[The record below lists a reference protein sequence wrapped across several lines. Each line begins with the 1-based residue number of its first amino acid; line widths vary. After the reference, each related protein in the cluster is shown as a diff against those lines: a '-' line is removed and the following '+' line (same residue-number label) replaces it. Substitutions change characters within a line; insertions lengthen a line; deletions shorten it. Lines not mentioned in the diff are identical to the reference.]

1 MSTRQAD
8 STQTDTLAYL
18 KENISI
24 FVLAAL
30 TYGDTHARKHS
41 MVEELCRQGF
51 EAVYVEKPSSRD
63 SVLGK
68 TITLNNSLPW
78 LAVPE
83 GYVTLPSGV
92 NVLPVPKKM
101 SFLGI
106 RLSLGRYN
114 SEALINRWLKA
125 QFRKIRERSQKKL
138 FCLATTPFWE
148 PLVRGTDFDHFCYD
162 CVDDLSVLRG
172 SQDPERFR
180 QMERDLVERS
190 EFIITPTDP
199 LAEHMREMAGDKEVI
214 VIPNAVDVEYFQEK
228 KDETSSRITEIPGP
242 RIGFIG
248 QLATFIDSDLMLHA
262 ARSLP
267 DFSFVLVG
275 KIHAGTGVEELLA
288 ETNVHALG
296 LLPFDQIP
304 GIIQDLDVCL
314 NPFRSGSIADISK
327 PVKIY
332 EYLALG
338 KPVVSTYMPELL
350 ELGDCIYMSRTDSEF
365 VEMIRKAV
373 SERDESLENLRIEY
387 ARKNTWTARIAQLLE
402 GIVRNCAIP

>member
-1 MSTRQAD
+1 MSTRNADASQA
-8 STQTDTLAYL
+8 DTLAYL
-18 KENISI
+18 KENLSI

-63 SVLGK
+63 SIRGK
-68 TITLNNSLPW
+68 TITLNDSRPW

-101 SFLGI
+101 SFLGV
-106 RLSLGRYN
+106 RLSLGRRH
-114 SEALINRWLKA
+114 SDALINRWLKA
-125 QFRKIRERSQKKL
+125 QFQKIRGRSRKKL

-148 PLVRGTDFDHFCYD
+148 PLVRGIDFDHFCYD

-180 QMERDLVERS
+180 RMERDLVDRS

-199 LAEHMREMAGDKEVI
+199 LAEHMRQMAGEKEVL
-214 VIPNAVDVEYFQEK
+214 VLPNAVDVEYFQK
-228 KDETSSRITEIPGP
+228 KKSETFSGLAEIPGP
-242 RIGFIG
+242 RVGFIG
-248 QLATFIDSDLMLHA
+248 QLASFIDTDLMLHA

-275 KIHAGTGVEELLA
+275 KVHSGIGAEELLA
-288 ETNVHALG
+288 EKNVYTLG
-296 LLPFDQIP
+296 LLPFEQIP

-314 NPFRSGSIADISK
+314 NPFRSGSIADVSK

-338 KPVVSTYMPELL
+338 KPVISTYMPELL
-350 ELGDCIYMSRTDSEF
+350 ELGPCIHMSRTDSEF

-373 SERDESLENLRIEY
+373 SERDESLEKLRIEY
-387 ARKNTWTARIAQLLE
+387 ARKNTWTARIAQFLD
-402 GIVRNCAIP
+402 GIVRNCGIP